1 MKHKIIPIVPEVSPP
16 ALEDVGNAGNSR
28 DWAMVKTMLDYAR
41 PVPQKNVT
49 SISITQISR
58 TTRLALVLMPEW
70 GVYFPPYNLSR
81 LSSVARAAGYSVSV
95 WDLNIRAYHYMR
107 GKLDFDPWDP
117 AREYYWLEE
126 QYEKELHPYL
136 EPAYQEY
143 IEEIV
148 AQKPNVIGFSLY
160 YTNETNSCWMA
171 QELRRRLPGIKIVA
185 GGPQAYSLSMDTA
198 NFFDHVVQGEGEQ
211 ILLDLLDRIEQG
223 QPIIDR
229 FLVQPKSI
237 RLNLDSFPFPDYTD
251 YDLNLY
257 QVPNGA
263 SSEFSRGCVAQCVF
277 CTEVHFWKYRGR
289 MSNSVLDE
297 IEYQYHKHGS
307 NNIWFIDSL
316 VNGNLNEL
324 RAFALGVVERKLK
337 ITWQGY
343 ARCDR
348 RMDLDYY
355 KDLRASGCESLDYG
369 IESGSPSVLEAMK
382 KYITVQDIEE
392 NLTAGANVGI
402 KANTNW
408 IIGFPTERPVDFA
421 KTLTLIW
428 RIRNKNILSIRP
440 GLTMILSPGAEISE
454 NQNDYSIAKIDY
466 MGNWTT
472 KDMLNTK
479 LHRMIRQKN
488 FLIFLYN
495 LVSDNHIHGFDR
507 PRLGE
512 LFTVK
517 FHSQAQHNIEY
528 EDFDY
533 NIISTD
539 ISRFADS
546 VVNEIWP
553 LLRTLWLAR
562 GSYTIKIKNDPEL
575 DLKEW
580 GQRLG
585 CNYTGFHKFAIDQT
599 GSWTADFYY
608 NFVQDPNGA
617 FPWPNRSFEF
627 CYQQTGQWKR
637 TP

>member
-1 MKHKIIPIVPEVSPP
+1 MKHKIIPIVPVTTPVV
-16 ALEDVGNAGNSR
+16 LENVEEAGNSR
-28 DWAMVKTMLDYAR
+28 DWAMVKTMLDFAR
-41 PVPQKNVT
+41 PRPQKNVT
-49 SISITQISR
+49 AINLTQVNR
-58 TTRLALVLMPEW
+58 KTRVALVLMPEW
-70 GVYFPPYNLSR
+70 GIYFPPYNLSR
-81 LSSVARAAGYSVSV
+81 LSSVARAAGYAVSV
-95 WDLNIRAYHYMR
+95 WDLNIRAYHYMQ

-126 QYEKELHPYL
+126 QYERELHPHL

-143 IEEIV
+143 INEIV
-148 AQKPNVIGFSLY
+148 EQKPDVIGFSLY
-160 YTNETNSCWMA
+160 YTNETNSRWMA
-171 QELRRRLPGIKIVA
+171 TELRKRLPGVKIIV
-185 GGPQAYSLSMDTA
+185 GGPQAYSISAETA
-198 NFFDHVVQGEGEQ
+198 AYFDHVVQGEGEQ
-211 ILLDLLDRIEQG
+211 ILLDLLDRIEKNETVAE
-223 QPIIDR
+223 R
-229 FLVQPKSI
+229 FLVQPKSV

-307 NNIWFIDSL
+307 DNIWFIDSL

-324 RAFALGVVERKLK
+324 RAFALGVVERGLK

-348 RMDLDYY
+348 RMDLDFYQ
-355 KDLRASGCESLDYG
+355 DLRASGCESLDYG
-369 IESGSPSVLEAMK
+369 IESGSPSVLDAMK

-392 NLTAGANVGI
+392 NLIAGASVGI

-421 KTLTLIW
+421 KTLALVW
-428 RIRNKNILSIRP
+428 RMRNNNILSIRP

-454 NQNDYSIAKIDY
+454 NQNAYSIAKIDY

-488 FLIFLYN
+488 FLIFLHSLPN
-495 LVSDNHIHGFDR
+495 RNAIHGFYR
-507 PRLGE
+507 PKLGE
-512 LFTVK
+512 LYQSK
-517 FHSQAQHNIEY
+517 FATTQQHNVDY
-528 EDFDY
+528 ENFDY
-533 NIISTD
+533 AIIKTD
-539 ISRFADS
+539 INAFADS

-553 LLRTLWLAR
+553 LLRNLWLAR
-562 GSYTIKIKNDPEL
+562 GAYTIRIKNDPEL

-585 CNYTGFHKFAIDQT
+585 CNYTGYHEFVIDDD
-599 GSWTADFYY
+599 GLWTADFYY

-627 CYQQTGQWKR
+627 LYQHTGQWKR